1 MTATVQ
7 RASCTK
13 YASWEAAGSP
23 RMAQGI
29 RHGLGSSLLIC
40 KGRLAGQGVGGREG
54 KEGRDVCGLEGASI
68 Q

>member
-1 MTATVQ
+1 
-7 RASCTK
+7 
-13 YASWEAAGSP
+13 
-23 RMAQGI
+23 MAQGI